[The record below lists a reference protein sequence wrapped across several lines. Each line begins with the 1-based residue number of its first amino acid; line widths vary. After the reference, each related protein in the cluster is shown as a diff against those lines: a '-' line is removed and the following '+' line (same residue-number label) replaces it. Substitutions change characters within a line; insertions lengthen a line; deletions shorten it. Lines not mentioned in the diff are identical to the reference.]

1 MPGPL
6 EGVRV
11 VELAGIGPGPFAA
24 MMLADMGADVVRV
37 ERAVSPSTLR
47 AGADAAL
54 RDVVNRGRR
63 SLIADLKNP
72 AGRDVVRALV
82 QRSHVLLE
90 GFRPGVAERLG
101 LGPEDCLGLNP
112 RLVYGRMTGWG
123 QDGPLAPYAGH
134 DINYISVTG
143 ALWAVGRKD
152 ERPVPPLNLV
162 GDYGGGGM
170 LLAFGVACAL
180 LEAERSGQGQ
190 VVDAAMVDGAAVLT
204 TMFTALRAMGSWVNE
219 RGVNALDSGFPH
231 YEVYECADGR
241 YISVGALEPQFYD
254 ELVQRTGFEET
265 GDRLDPATFAD
276 RKKRWAEL
284 FRTRTRDEWAEI
296 AGFSDAC
303 LAPVLDW
310 EEAPGHP
317 HLKARGTYVEAGG
330 SSSRR
335 PPRGSAGPPAESGV
349 LLSAPGPTPT
359 RCSLIWGSR
368 RSRSPP
374 CARTAW
380 SHETDSAS
388 AAHLKRVSS
397 CLRS

>member
-1 MPGPL
+1 LPGPL

-24 MMLADMGADVVRV
+24 MMLADMGADVIRV

-47 AGADAAL
+47 AGEDAAL
-54 RDVVNRGRR
+54 RDVVNRSRR
-63 SLIADLKNP
+63 SLVVDLKNP
-72 AGRDVVRALV
+72 AGRDVVRSLV

-101 LGPEDCLGLNP
+101 LGPEDCLGLNS

-143 ALWAVGRKD
+143 ALSAIGRKD

-180 LEAERSGQGQ
+180 LEAERSGEGQ
-190 VVDAAMVDGAAVLT
+190 VVDAAMVDGVAVLT

-254 ELVQRTGFEET
+254 ELVLRTGFEET

-296 AGFSDAC
+296 AGSSDAC

-317 HLKARGTYVEAGG
+317 HLKARGTYVEFGG
-330 SSSRR
+330 IVQPAPAPRFSRTPGGIRR
-335 PPRGSAGPPAESGV
+335 PPVRPGTDTDEVLAGLGLTAEQ
-349 LLSAPGPTPT
+349 
-359 RCSLIWGSR
+359 I
-368 RSRSPP
+368 
-374 CARTAW
+374 
-380 SHETDSAS
+380 
-388 AAHLKRVSS
+388 AA
-397 CLRS
+397 LRSDGVVA